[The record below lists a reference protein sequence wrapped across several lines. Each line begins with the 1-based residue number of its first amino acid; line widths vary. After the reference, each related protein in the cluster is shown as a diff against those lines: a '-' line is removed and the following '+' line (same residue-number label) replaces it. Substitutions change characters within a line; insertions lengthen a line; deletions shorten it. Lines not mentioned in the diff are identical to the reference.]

1 MDDKSVVES
10 HLQIPLKRLVS
21 VYVYFHAVHFKLGL
35 FASHTALTHTHT

>member
-21 VYVYFHAVHFKLGL
+21 VYVYFHAVHFKLG
-35 FASHTALTHTHT
+35 SHTALTHTHT